1 MLRDVLS
8 RAPAIQ
14 RLFRRID
21 RSADRVLGSADGRWT
36 LASTLMTGSVVAT
49 VTWMALAATP
59 SSSRLYEP
67 GREQV
72 AVPTDLFSRLA
83 EAASGSSAQAAT
95 TSGPYRT
102 AGLIGPGALSGPADR
117 LVAAPTPAPSNVQT
131 RTLTFKNGDT
141 IMGVLQDAGVAKED
155 ATAVVDAM
163 RPHYSPR
170 NIRSGQT
177 FEATFGLPAA
187 GLSAQP
193 IAYNG
198 PPGDSS
204 IERKLLSLSFSPTI
218 ENQITVKLTAP
229 DGYLAQT
236 VQRKFEERYQR
247 AAAKID
253 SSLYLAAMRVGI
265 PANVVVDLIRMFS
278 YEVDFQR
285 DVQPGDEF
293 EVIFGRFYGEDG
305 RPAKTGDILSASMTL
320 SGKKHALYRFESNGE
335 EEYFDA
341 NGQSARSTLMKTPV
355 DGARI
360 SSRFG
365 RRFHP
370 VLGYNRM
377 HKGIDFA
384 VPTGTPVM
392 AAGSG
397 AVTFAAYTR
406 GFGNLVVVTHTN
418 GYSTAYGHLSRF
430 AAGVKKGA
438 RVRQGQ
444 LVAYS
449 GSTGM
454 STGPHLHYEVRV
466 NGSQVNP
473 TNLKMA
479 NGRTLSG
486 QERRAYLTERSR
498 IDTLV
503 ASLPIDDKLVQAVDL
518 REATIQ

>member
-1 MLRDVLS
+1 
-8 RAPAIQ
+8 
-14 RLFRRID
+14 
-21 RSADRVLGSADGRWT
+21 
-36 LASTLMTGSVVAT
+36 MTGSVVAT
-49 VTWMALAATP
+49 VTWMALAAAP
-59 SSSRLYEP
+59 PSSRLYEP

-72 AVPTDLFSRLA
+72 GVPTDLLSRLA
-83 EAASGSSAQAAT
+83 EAASGSPAAAAT
-95 TSGPYRT
+95 ATGAYRT
-102 AGLIGPGALSGPADR
+102 AGFIAPGALTGPVDR
-117 LVAAPTPAPSNVQT
+117 LVAKIPAPSTVET

-141 IMGVLQDAGVAKED
+141 IMGVLQDAGVTTED
-155 ATAVVDAM
+155 ATAVVEAM

-177 FEATFGLPAA
+177 FEATFGPEPVEA
-187 GLSAQP
+187 GAQP
-193 IAYNG
+193 VVDAGSADDN
-198 PPGDSS
+198 SA
-204 IERKLLSLSFSPTI
+204 ERRLLSLSFSPSI
-218 ENQITVKLTAP
+218 ENQITVKLTTP
-229 DGYLAQT
+229 ESYFAQT

-247 AAAKID
+247 ASAKID

-278 YEVDFQR
+278 YDVDFQR

-293 EVIFGRFYGEDG
+293 EVIFGRFYAEDG

-320 SGKKHALYRFESNGE
+320 SGKKRELYRFESNGE

-341 NGQSARSTLMKTPV
+341 NGQSARSMLMKTPV

-397 AVTFAAYTR
+397 AVTFAGYTP
-406 GFGNLVVVTHTN
+406 GFGNLVVVSHTN

-430 AAGVKKGA
+430 SSGVKKGA

-466 NGSQVNP
+466 NGAQVNP
-473 TNLKMA
+473 TNIKMA

-486 QERRAYLTERSR
+486 TERRTFLTERAR

-503 ASLPIDDKLVQAVDL
+503 ASLPVQDKLVQAVDL
-518 REATIQ
+518 REATIE

>member
-1 MLRDVLS
+1 MLRGVVSKATPL
-8 RAPAIQ
+8 Q
-14 RLFRRID
+14 NLFRRID

-36 LASTLMTGSVVAT
+36 LASTMMTASVVAT

-59 SSSRLYEP
+59 PSARLYEP

-72 AVPTDLFSRLA
+72 ALPTDLLTRLA
-83 EAASGSSAQAAT
+83 EAASGSPAAAA
-95 TSGPYRT
+95 PAYRA
-102 AGLIGPGALSGPADR
+102 AGMIPTGVLSGPVDR
-117 LVAAPTPAPSNVQT
+117 LVGNPPPAPANVET

-141 IMGVLQDAGVAKED
+141 IMGVLQNAGVDKED
-155 ATAVVDAM
+155 ATAVVEAM
-163 RPHYSPR
+163 RPHFSPR

-177 FEATFGLPAA
+177 FEATFGPAHT
-187 GLSAQP
+187 G
-193 IAYNG
+193 
-198 PPGDSS
+198 
-204 IERKLLSLSFSPTI
+204 IEKISTSVPEDDDRRLLSLSFSPSV

-229 DGYLAQT
+229 DSYLAQT

-253 SSLYLAAMRVGI
+253 SSLYLAAMRAGI

-293 EVIFGRFYGEDG
+293 EVVFGRLYTEEGH
-305 RPAKTGDILSASMTL
+305 PAKTGDIISASMTL

-341 NGQSARSTLMKTPV
+341 SGQSARSMLMKTPV

-384 VPTGTPVM
+384 VPKGTPVM

-397 AVTFAAYTR
+397 AVTFAGYTP
-406 GFGNLVVVTHTN
+406 GFGNLVILTHTN
-418 GYSTAYGHLSRF
+418 GYSTAYGHLSKF
-430 AAGVKKGA
+430 ASGVKKGA

-473 TNLKMA
+473 TNIKMA
-479 NGRTLSG
+479 NGRSLAG
-486 QERRAYLTERSR
+486 QERRAFLDERAR

-503 ASLPIDDKLVQAVDL
+503 AGLPVQDKLVQAVDL
-518 REATIQ
+518 RAASIE

>member
-1 MLRDVLS
+1 LS
-8 RAPAIQ
+8 RASPIRQ
-14 RLFRRID
+14 FFRRID
-21 RSADRVLGSADGRWT
+21 RSTDRVLASPDGRWT

-49 VTWMALAATP
+49 VTWMALAAAP

-72 AVPTDLFSRLA
+72 AVPTDLLTRLA
-83 EAASGSSAQAAT
+83 EAASGSPAAAAPA
-95 TSGPYRT
+95 SPAYRT
-102 AGLIGPGALSGPADR
+102 AGLVGPGAL
-117 LVAAPTPAPSNVQT
+117 AAPAQRLAGLTIPAPSSLET
-131 RTLTFKNGDT
+131 RTLQFKNGDT
-141 IMGVLQDAGVAKED
+141 IMEVLQDAGVSMED

-170 NIRSGQT
+170 NIRSGQV
-177 FEATFGLPAA
+177 FEATFGPSPADS
-187 GLSAQP
+187 GAQP
-193 IAYNG
+193 IAYTQDDESN
-198 PPGDSS
+198 
-204 IERKLLSLSFSPTI
+204 ERRLLSLSFSPSI
-218 ENQITVKLTAP
+218 ENQITVKLTVP
-229 DGYLAQT
+229 DGYLAET
-236 VQRKFEERYQR
+236 VQRKFDERYQR
-247 AAAKID
+247 ASAKID
-253 SSLYLAAMRVGI
+253 SSLYLAAMRAGI
-265 PANVVVDLIRMFS
+265 PATVVVDLIRMFS

-293 EVIFGRFYGEDG
+293 EVIFSRFYAEDG
-305 RPAKTGDILSASMTL
+305 RAAKTGDILSASMTL

-341 NGQSARSTLMKTPV
+341 NGQSARSMLMKTPV

-397 AVTFAAYTR
+397 AVTFSGYTR
-406 GFGNLVVVTHTN
+406 GFGNLVIVTHTN
-418 GYSTAYGHLSRF
+418 GYATAYGHLSRF
-430 AAGVKKGA
+430 ASGVKKGA

-444 LVAYS
+444 IVAYS
-449 GSTGM
+449 GSTGI

-479 NGRTLSG
+479 NGRTLAG
-486 QERRAYLTERSR
+486 QERRKFLSERTR
-498 IDTLV
+498 IDQLV
-503 ASLPIDDKLVQAVDL
+503 ASLPIQDKLVQAVDL
-518 REATIQ
+518 REATIE

>member
-1 MLRDVLS
+1 
-8 RAPAIQ
+8 
-14 RLFRRID
+14 
-21 RSADRVLGSADGRWT
+21 
-36 LASTLMTGSVVAT
+36 MTSSVVAT

-59 SSSRLYEP
+59 PSSRLYEP

-72 AVPTDLFSRLA
+72 VASTDLFSRLA
-83 EAASGSSAQAAT
+83 EAASGSPAAAAPAT
-95 TSGPYRT
+95 GAYRT
-102 AGLIGPGALSGPADR
+102 AGFIGPGALTGPLDR
-117 LVAAPTPAPSNVQT
+117 LVHAAPAKAPTTET
-131 RTLTFKNGDT
+131 RTLEIKNGDT
-141 IMGVLQDAGVAKED
+141 IIELLQEAGVPMED

-177 FEATFGLPAA
+177 FEATFGPVP
-187 GLSAQP
+187 GTQTV
-193 IAYNG
+193 AYTG
-198 PPGDSS
+198 DDSS
-204 IERKLLSLSFSPTI
+204 DRRLLSLSFSPSI
-218 ENQITVKLTAP
+218 ENQITVELTVP
-229 DGYLAQT
+229 DGYLAKT
-236 VQRKFEERYQR
+236 VQRKFDERYQR
-247 AAAKID
+247 ASAKID
-253 SSLYLAAMRVGI
+253 SSLYLAAMRAGI
-265 PANVVVDLIRMFS
+265 PATVVVDLIRMFS

-293 EVIFGRFYGEDG
+293 EVVFSRFYGEDG
-305 RPAKTGDILSASMTL
+305 KAAKTGEIVSASMTL
-320 SGKKHALYRFESNGE
+320 SGKKHGLYRFESNGE

-341 NGQSARSTLMKTPV
+341 NGQSARSMLMKTPV

-384 VPTGTPVM
+384 VPKGTPVM

-397 AVTFAAYTR
+397 AVTYAGWAS

-430 AAGVKKGA
+430 APGVKKGA

-444 LVAYS
+444 IVAYS
-449 GSTGM
+449 GATGIA
-454 STGPHLHYEVRV
+454 TGPHLHYEVRV
-466 NGSQVNP
+466 NGAQVNP
-473 TNLKMA
+473 TNIKMA

-486 QERRAYLTERSR
+486 QERRAFLTERAR
-498 IDTLV
+498 VDQMV
-503 ASLPIDDKLVQAVDL
+503 ASLPVNDKLVQSVDL
-518 REATIQ
+518 REGTIE

>member
-1 MLRDVLS
+1 
-8 RAPAIQ
+8 
-14 RLFRRID
+14 
-21 RSADRVLGSADGRWT
+21 
-36 LASTLMTGSVVAT
+36 MTGSVVAT
-49 VTWMALAATP
+49 VTWMASAATP
-59 SSSRLYEP
+59 PSSRLYEP

-72 AVPTDLFSRLA
+72 AVPTDLLSRLA
-83 EAASGSSAQAAT
+83 EAASGSPAQAAT
-95 TSGPYRT
+95 ATGVYRT
-102 AGLIGPGALSGPADR
+102 AGLIGPGVVPGPANR
-117 LVAAPTPAPSNVQT
+117 LATPSSAAPPSVET
-131 RTLTFKNGDT
+131 RTLKFKNGDT

-155 ATAVVDAM
+155 ATAVVEAM

-177 FEATFGLPAA
+177 FEATFGTADA
-187 GLSAQP
+187 GLGARA
-193 IAYNG
+193 IAYTG
-198 PPGDSS
+198 SADDDLVA
-204 IERKLLSLSFSPTI
+204 RKLLSLSFSPTI

-229 DGYLAQT
+229 EGYLAQT

-293 EVIFGRFYGEDG
+293 EVIFGRFYGDDG

-341 NGQSARSTLMKTPV
+341 NGQSARSMLMKTPV

-397 AVTFAAYTR
+397 VVMIAGYTK
-406 GFGNLVVVTHTN
+406 GFGNLVVVSHSN

-430 AAGVKKGA
+430 ASGVKKGA

-473 TNLKMA
+473 TNLRMA

-486 QERRAYLTERSR
+486 QERRAFMTERTR
-498 IDTLV
+498 IEQVV

-518 REATIQ
+518 REAAIQ

>member
-1 MLRDVLS
+1 MLRGVVS
-8 RAPAIQ
+8 RATAIHS
-14 RLFRRID
+14 LLRRID

-59 SSSRLYEP
+59 PSARLYEP

-72 AVPTDLFSRLA
+72 AVPTDLLSRLA
-83 EAASGSSAQAAT
+83 EAASGSPAAAAP
-95 TSGPYRT
+95 TSIAYRS
-102 AGLIGPGALSGPADR
+102 AGLIPNGRLTGPVDR
-117 LVAAPTPAPSNVQT
+117 LVSNPAPRAPSVET
-131 RTLTFKNGDT
+131 RTLTFKSGDT
-141 IMGVLQDAGVAKED
+141 IMGVLQNAGVDKED
-155 ATAVVDAM
+155 ATAVVEAM
-163 RPHYSPR
+163 RPHFSPR

-177 FEATFGLPAA
+177 FDATFGQADAGVQKTAATGPA
-187 GLSAQP
+187 
-193 IAYNG
+193 
-198 PPGDSS
+198 DDD
-204 IERKLLSLSFSPTI
+204 RRLLSLSFSPSI
-218 ENQITVKLTAP
+218 ENQITVKLHAP

-253 SSLYLAAMRVGI
+253 SSLYLAAMRAGI

-293 EVIFGRFYGEDG
+293 EVVFGRLYTEEGHA
-305 RPAKTGDILSASMTL
+305 AKTGDILSASMTL

-341 NGQSARSTLMKTPV
+341 NGQSARSMLMKTPV

-384 VPTGTPVM
+384 VPKGTPVM
-392 AAGSG
+392 AAGGG
-397 AVTFAAYTR
+397 AVMFAGYTP
-406 GFGNLVVVTHTN
+406 GFGNLVIISHTN
-418 GYSTAYGHLSRF
+418 GYSTAYGHLSKF
-430 AAGVKKGA
+430 ASGVKKGA

-473 TNLKMA
+473 TNIKIA
-479 NGRTLSG
+479 NGRSLSG
-486 QERRAYLTERSR
+486 QEHRTFLDERAR

-503 ASLPIDDKLVQAVDL
+503 AGLPVQDKLVQAVDL
-518 REATIQ
+518 RAASVE

>member
-1 MLRDVLS
+1 MLES
-8 RAPAIQ
+8 P
-14 RLFRRID
+14 
-21 RSADRVLGSADGRWT
+21 DGRWT
-36 LASTLMTGSVVAT
+36 LASTLMTGSIVAT

-59 SSSRLYEP
+59 PSSRLFEP

-72 AVPTDLFSRLA
+72 AVPTDLLTRLA
-83 EAASGSSAQAAT
+83 EAAGSPAAAAPNSGA
-95 TSGPYRT
+95 YRT
-102 AGLIGPGALSGPADR
+102 AGLVGPGALTGPVDR
-117 LVAAPTPAPSNVQT
+117 LVASPSPARSNVET
-131 RTLTFKNGDT
+131 RTLQFKNGDT
-141 IMGVLQDAGVAKED
+141 IMEVLQDAGVSTAD

-177 FEATFGLPAA
+177 FEATFGPAA
-187 GLSAQP
+187 ASVGTQA
-193 IAYNG
+193 IAYTTA
-198 PPGDSS
+198 DDASS
-204 IERKLLSLSFSPTI
+204 ERRLLSLSFSPSI
-218 ENQITVKLTAP
+218 ENQINVTLRVP
-229 DGYLAQT
+229 EGYLAET
-236 VQRKFEERYQR
+236 VQRKFDERYQR

-253 SSLYLAAMRVGI
+253 SSLYLAAMRAGI

-293 EVIFGRFYGEDG
+293 EVVFNRFYGEDG
-305 RPAKTGDILSASMTL
+305 RAAKTGDIISASMTL

-341 NGQSARSTLMKTPV
+341 NGQSARSMLMKTPV

-397 AVTFAAYTR
+397 TVTHASYTR
-406 GFGNLVVVTHTN
+406 GFGNLVVVSHTN

-430 AAGVKKGA
+430 ASGVKKGA

-444 LVAYS
+444 IVAYS
-449 GSTGM
+449 GSTGI

-466 NGSQVNP
+466 RGSQVNP

-479 NGRTLSG
+479 NGRTLTG
-486 QERRAYLTERSR
+486 QERRAYLTERAR
-498 IDTLV
+498 IDQLV
-503 ASLPIDDKLVQAVDL
+503 ASLPVQDKLVQAVDL
-518 REATIQ
+518 REATIE